1 VNTLPPAKGRAV
13 GDTLLLERLDIA
25 GLVDRLIVDVRR
37 GRMPGGAP
45 YRHVNGFTKIVAA
58 EHGDGSRL
66 TLHYWAGEA
75 RGGEHVSRP
84 HDHRFPFSSVLLGGR
99 QHFVE
104 LEEVEQGEQWRRFTY
119 RPYAGGRIAHVARA
133 GTIGL
138 DPVRVVE
145 RAPLQGQYV
154 TTSTIVHQA
163 VTDRRQA
170 CATLVLRGPRERL
183 RSQVYYR
190 PDEPPPRG
198 GLQLGRRLDRAE
210 VVRQLEDVAA
220 MIA

>member
-1 VNTLPPAKGRAV
+1 MGN
-13 GDTLLLERLDIA
+13 TLLLHRLDIA
-25 GLVDRLIVDVRR
+25 GLLDRLAADVRA
-37 GRMPGGAP
+37 GRPPAGAP

-58 EHGDGSRL
+58 EYGDGSRL
-66 TLHYWAGEA
+66 TLHYWPAEPRA
-75 RGGEHVSRP
+75 GEHVSRP
-84 HDHRFPFSSVLLGGR
+84 HDHRFPFSSILLGGH
-99 QHFVE
+99 QHFIE
-104 LEEVEQGEQWRRFTY
+104 LDEVPIGAAESTEWRRFTY
-119 RPYAGGRIAHVARA
+119 RPYAGGRIAHVAYSGAIALRPFR
-133 GTIGL
+133 L
-138 DPVRVVE
+138 VE
-145 RAPLQGQYV
+145 RAPLDGQYV

-210 VVRQLEDVAA
+210 VVRQLEDMAA